1 MSRNTPATVTRITE
15 GHGALTNA
23 TISKAAKS
31 KPGVYLP
38 LKSDERYKDVTKYG
52 GKTSIKTAYNFLVEH
67 TDKHGSRI
75 RTLYSLPL
83 YLANNVK
90 NKEDIEKYCRE
101 TLGLKEPDVRINKI
115 MLNSELE
122 IDGYRYL
129 LGGKTGLQY
138 GLKNNTPMVFNV
150 EWQGYISKIEKYI
163 DFKSVDKDITSE
175 RNIEL
180 YDEILGKHKNSIFS
194 RKRNPLYNLI
204 ESCRDNFVGL
214 SLEEQMQALYQ
225 ILFLT
230 RMGTNVSNLSVIG
243 AGANVGLMH
252 LNATISKASSVK
264 LIEISI
270 TGMYTKET
278 DMLNC

>member
-1 MSRNTPATVTRITE
+1 M
-15 GHGALTNA
+15 
-23 TISKAAKS
+23 
-31 KPGVYLP
+31 
-38 LKSDERYKDVTKYG
+38 
-52 GKTSIKTAYNFLVEH
+52 
-67 TDKHGSRI
+67 
-75 RTLYSLPL
+75 
-83 YLANNVK
+83 
-90 NKEDIEKYCRE
+90 
-101 TLGLKEPDVRINKI
+101 
-115 MLNSELE
+115 
-122 IDGYRYL
+122 
-129 LGGKTGLQY
+129 QY